1 VSSFPGSP
9 RVLKGAIVAVDPL
22 NPVAAVIVFQYNPE
36 TLERSLRPRIA
47 GDSAERGEV
56 LRLSGPPEETITVD
70 IELDAAD
77 GLETGDAATVANGVA
92 PAIAALEMLVYPK
105 SALVIANEVLAAAG
119 IIEVI
124 PPEAPLTLFVW
135 GPKRVL
141 PVRITDLTITE
152 QAFDP
157 GLSPILAKVHLG
169 LQVLTYQDLGLAN
182 VGGALSLANQVTKE
196 VLATIAGAGTL
207 AATGATVGTGG

>member
-1 VSSFPGSP
+1 MTGFPGSP

-22 NPVAAVIVFQYNPE
+22 NPLASVVVFQYNPD
-36 TLERSLRPRIA
+36 TLERTLRPRIA
-47 GDSAERGEV
+47 GDGAERGEV
-56 LRLSGPPEETITVD
+56 LRLSGPPQETITVD
-70 IELDAAD
+70 IELDATD
-77 GLETGDAATVANGVA
+77 GLETGDAVTAANGVA

-141 PVRITDLTITE
+141 PVRITDFTITE

-157 GLSPILAKVHLG
+157 GLNPILAKVHLG
-169 LQVLTYQDLGLAN
+169 LQVLTYQDLGPAS

-196 VLATIAGAGTL
+196 VMATLNGAGTL
-207 AATGATVGTGG
+207 AATGASVGA